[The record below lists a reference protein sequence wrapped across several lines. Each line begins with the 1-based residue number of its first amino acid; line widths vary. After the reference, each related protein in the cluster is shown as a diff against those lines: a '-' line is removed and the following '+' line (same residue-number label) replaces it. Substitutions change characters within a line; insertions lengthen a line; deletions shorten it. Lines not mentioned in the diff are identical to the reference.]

1 MSTKNNCLGETIS
14 DLISALKPLSES
26 YRLLVGAADE
36 LNGITLA
43 HKKDLKDAIQ
53 RADDLG
59 DIIDKVIKTLD
70 TLIGKELH
78 RLKHET
84 EEGNEE
90 LDDDIDSDPLMK

>member
-1 MSTKNNCLGETIS
+1 MDNKKNCLGETIT

-36 LNGITLA
+36 FNGITLA
-43 HKKDLKDAIQ
+43 HKKDLHDAIH

-78 RLKHET
+78 RIKYGEEDKET
-84 EEGNEE
+84 EIE
-90 LDDDIDSDPLMK
+90 SDMS